1 MLPPCC
7 HRPRRALSAATTALA
22 ALLLAASWSAASH
35 ALSVPLRLGDAV
47 VGSLDTLGPSGAS
60 TPSGTG
66 GVNFWAHWS
75 LLPGSLPVEEAD
87 LRWLQRVTFSKQVPG
102 FSSPNRPFIDPQPE
116 HSLGYA
122 SADMRPWYDISGS
135 AQNALSLTGGGD
147 DPWMGDGPFA
157 PLTLAPLVFTAE
169 TLVVAVNE
177 AAKQAVILGGAQWGY
192 ALAVVGAATPSGPTA
207 LADSAALRDLFNA
220 ALAADFP
227 GWALVAIPEPTPALL
242 LLVGLLLLAHPARRR
257 IPPLNTA
264 LREASRG
271 SRSPHV

>member
-1 MLPPCC
+1 MLPPRCR
-7 HRPRRALSAATTALA
+7 RPRRALGAATTALS

-35 ALSVPLRLGDAV
+35 ALSVPLCFGDAV
-47 VGSLDTLGPSGAS
+47 VGSLTTLGPSVAS
-60 TPSGTG
+60 APGTG

-87 LRWLQRVTFSKQVPG
+87 LRWLQRVTFSRQVPG

-116 HSLGYA
+116 HSLGSA
-122 SADMRPWYDISGS
+122 SADARPWYDISGS

-157 PLTLAPLVFTAE
+157 PLTLAPLAFTAE
-169 TLVVAVNE
+169 TLVVTINE
-177 AAKQAVILGGAQWGY
+177 AAKRAVILGGAQWGY
-192 ALAVVGAATPSGPTA
+192 ALAVAGAAPPAGPTA

-220 ALAADFP
+220 ALAVDFP

-257 IPPLNTA
+257 IFSLNTA

-271 SRSPHV
+271 SRSPRA